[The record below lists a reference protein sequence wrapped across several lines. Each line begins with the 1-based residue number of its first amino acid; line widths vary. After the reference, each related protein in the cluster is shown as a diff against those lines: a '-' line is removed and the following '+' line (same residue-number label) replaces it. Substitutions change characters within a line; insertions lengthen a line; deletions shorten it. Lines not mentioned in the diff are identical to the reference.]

1 MMFCSLYGWMVSL
14 LEMVFFM
21 AFYHME
27 KSINLSIFHFKGGE
41 ELVINGL
48 DGDSWSYFGA
58 LGLII

>member
-1 MMFCSLYGWMVSL
+1 MVSL